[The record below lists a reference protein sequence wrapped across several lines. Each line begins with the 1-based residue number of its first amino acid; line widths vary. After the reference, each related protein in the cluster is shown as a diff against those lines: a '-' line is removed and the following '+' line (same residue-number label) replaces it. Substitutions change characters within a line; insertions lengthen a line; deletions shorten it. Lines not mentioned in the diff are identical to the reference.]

1 MNIYLYNK
9 HIIRRFWLARKI
21 KKIMHR
27 LSGET
32 KFSLIFPEELG
43 SVNQNVVA
51 PSPKNIYFLQIDLN
65 NNHEI
70 HQLKT
75 IRKNDPFSIIVIFIN
90 QIDQLNKLF
99 DFHISAYDFIES
111 SSSLIDINNKIQSAC
126 EHSLSS

>member
-1 MNIYLYNK
+1 MK
-9 HIIRRFWLARKI
+9 Q
-21 KKIMHR
+21 
-27 LSGET
+27 T
-32 KFSLIFPEELG
+32 KFSLIFPGELG

-51 PSPKNIYFLQIDLN
+51 PNPKNIYFLQIDLN

-90 QIDQLNKLF
+90 QMDQLNKLF

-111 SSSLIDINNKIQSAC
+111 SSSLIDIKKNSIC
-126 EHSLSS
+126 L